1 MPRTRIPLLRSLLT
15 AVLLANLLFGLSAC
29 KRNTEGQLPTA
40 SGEAIKAER
49 TAVKGFA
56 VVRAYPEQRSDAL
69 TVAVEFSRPLV
80 GTQEFDKL
88 VLIDASGEDRSG
100 WALAMTAKRCAIRMS
115 KPTKP
120 IP

>member
-1 MPRTRIPLLRSLLT
+1 MPHSRIPLLHSLFTALLLT
-15 AVLLANLLFGLSAC
+15 SLLFGLAAC
-29 KRNTEGQLPTA
+29 KRNAEGQLPTA

-49 TAVKGFA
+49 EAVKGFA

-88 VLIDASGEDRSG
+88 VLIDASGEDQSG
-100 WALAMTAKRCAIRMS
+100 WALSDDGKTLRYPNVETNK
-115 KPTKP
+115 T
-120 IP
+120 